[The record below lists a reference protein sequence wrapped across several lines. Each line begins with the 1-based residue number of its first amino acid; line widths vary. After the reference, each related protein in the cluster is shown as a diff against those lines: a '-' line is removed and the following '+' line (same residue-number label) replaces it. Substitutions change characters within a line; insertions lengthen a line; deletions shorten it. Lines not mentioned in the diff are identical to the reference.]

1 MNLPTTRRG
10 CIDLYEKRRKSHAK
24 KTKLDMYL
32 GGMICASNDEFRHR
46 KQWNGTKSIGGTSP
60 CLCKNDDASRHSTVC
75 RSDETCAKS
84 TEQTLRKPWDGD
96 LYD

>member
-32 GGMICASNDEFRHR
+32 GGMICASNDEFKYR
-46 KQWNGTKSIGGTSP
+46 KPCGHEIGGENP
-60 CLCKNDDASRHSTVC
+60 CLCRLNYVLCNTVICSDAI
-75 RSDETCAKS
+75 DETLCKS
-84 TEQTLRKPWDGD
+84 WDGD